1 MTEPVSP
8 PVVGGPRRSLLRTP
22 GMPALVAVSLT
33 AFSGY
38 AALLAV
44 APAWVVEGG
53 TNEAGAGL
61 VNGVLLAATVGTQL
75 FVPSLLRRFGTTP
88 VLVASLVLLGV
99 AAPAYALSDA
109 LVPVLAWSAVRG
121 TGFGIVTVL
130 GSTIVAHLVPRD
142 RRGEAIGL
150 YGLAVAAPMV
160 LLMPASVAVV
170 DRFGYGWAFAVAS
183 LPLLG
188 LPWAVVLG
196 RLVDRTTSASVLDA
210 EDEAHLTDLGTVRAV
225 LRPTL
230 VLFVVTMAGGSVMT
244 FAPQLGFDR
253 LWAAAALLVIG
264 LSSALARWLVGSVA
278 DRRGPE
284 GFVVPLLL
292 LCAAGIGLCALATVL
307 DQPWLLLAGTL
318 ALGIPYGALQNLTL
332 LIAFARVPATG
343 IPTASAVWNIGF
355 DSGTATGAMVVGAIA
370 AAWSF
375 GWAFDVVLALLVA
388 VLLIAPRPTR
398 RRVGGT
404 MSG

>member
-1 MTEPVSP
+1 M
-8 PVVGGPRRSLLRTP
+8 L
-22 GMPALVAVSLT
+22 ALVAVSLT
-33 AFSGY
+33 SFSGY

-44 APAWVVEGG
+44 APAWAVEGG

-75 FVPSLLRRFGTTP
+75 FVPRLLRGFGTTP

-99 AAPAYALSDA
+99 AAPAYALSNA
-109 LVPVLAWSAVRG
+109 LGPVLAWSAVRG
-121 TGFGIVTVL
+121 MGFGIVTVL

-142 RRGEAIGL
+142 RRGEAIGI

-160 LLMPASVAVV
+160 LLMPTSVAVV

-188 LPWAVVLG
+188 IPWAIVLG

-210 EDEAHLTDLGTVRAV
+210 GDEPHLTDVGTVRAV

-230 VLFVVTMAGGSVMT
+230 VLFVVTIAGGSVMT
-244 FAPQLGFDR
+244 FAPQLGFDG

-264 LSSALARWLVGSVA
+264 LSSAIARWLVGSVA

-292 LCAAGIGLCALATVL
+292 LCAAGIGLCALAVTR
-307 DQPWLLLAGTL
+307 DQPWLLLTSAL
-318 ALGIPYGALQNLTL
+318 VLGIPYGALQNLTL

-355 DSGTATGAMVVGAIA
+355 DAGTATGAVVVGAVA

-375 GWAFDVVLALLVA
+375 GSAFGVVLALLLS
-388 VLLIAPRPTR
+388 VLLIAPRHRPR
-398 RRVGGT
+398 RAGGT